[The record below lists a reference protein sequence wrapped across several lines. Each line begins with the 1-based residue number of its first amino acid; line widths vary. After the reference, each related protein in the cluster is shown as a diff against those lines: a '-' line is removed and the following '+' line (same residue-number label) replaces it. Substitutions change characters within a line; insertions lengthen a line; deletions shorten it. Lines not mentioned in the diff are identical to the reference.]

1 MVATDLSQIV
11 ANLREFYDLADKTV
25 VSVGAGGGQL
35 VEYARTVRQVIAID
49 RDAAA
54 IERLAAR
61 ARDSELADRFTLV
74 TSDFLD
80 MQPRGDVLLFEFCLH
95 QMAEPERALEHA
107 RRLAPDVVVLD
118 HAPHSQWS
126 WCASEEAMVAAAWTA
141 VCGKVVRRQKDVDA
155 VQRFA
160 NFGELESRLSQQGPE
175 SRGRIEKYRGQTA
188 ISIPMPYRLAL
199 LEAV

>member
-1 MVATDLSQIV
+1 VATDLSQIV
-11 ANLREFYDLADKTV
+11 TNLREFYDLADKTV
-25 VSVGAGGGQL
+25 VAVGAGGGQL
-35 VEYARTVRQVIAID
+35 VEYTRTVRQVIAVD

-61 ARDSELADRFTLV
+61 ARDSGLAEKFTLV

-80 MQPRGDVLLFEFCLH
+80 TEPCGDVVLFEFCLH

-107 RRLAPDVVVLD
+107 RPLAPDVVVLD
-118 HAPHSQWS
+118 HAPHSEWS
-126 WCASEEAMVAAAWTA
+126 WCAAEEAMVAAAWRA
-141 VCGKVVRRQKDVDA
+141 VGGRAVRRQRDVEA

-160 NFGELESRLSQQGPE
+160 DFAELESRLSGQGPE

-199 LEAV
+199 L